1 MRIGI
6 TADVMTKHFSM
17 EAGIE
22 TLADLGFDALDFPL
36 NIYSIRNFP
45 EGSIHRVMY
54 TDDWRSFACRV
65 RDTLKANHITAYQV
79 HAHWGLY
86 TDMAAYIPPEEQFR
100 RQIEAC
106 SIIGS
111 RYLVFHP
118 IPPTVRMNS
127 VADRDAV
134 VDYNV
139 RWFRELVPYA
149 EAYGVHLTL
158 ENTFSHEKHVPRDG
172 LFPFV
177 DAETMNQLADGIG
190 SPNVSFCLDVGHA
203 NVELGDQLPNMVRE
217 LGKRLKVIHLHDNF
231 GRLEPLLRSDL
242 HMFPGYGMA
251 DIEAVCRALGEIN
264 FEGVLSME
272 PSHRNMPKERLLRV
286 LEHIIPVARYYGDIV
301 DANRPQG

>member
-6 TADVMTKHFSM
+6 TADAMTRHFSM
-17 EAGIE
+17 EDGIE
-22 TLADLGFDALDFPL
+22 TLTAMGYDALDFPL
-36 NIYSIRNFP
+36 SIYSLRNFP

-54 TDDWRSFACRV
+54 TDDWRDFACRV

-79 HAHWGLY
+79 HALYGLY
-86 TDMAAYIPPEEQFR
+86 TDMAAYIPPEEQYR

-118 IPPTVRMNS
+118 ILPNIRLNS

-149 EAYGVHLTL
+149 EEFGVQLTL
-158 ENTFSHEKHVPRDG
+158 ENVFSHEKHTPEDG

-177 DAETMNQLADGIG
+177 TAETMNQLADGIG
-190 SPNVSFCLDVGHA
+190 SRNVSFCFDVGHA
-203 NVELGDQLPNMVRE
+203 GIELGAQIPHMVRG
-217 LGKRLKVIHLHDNF
+217 LGDRLKVIHLHDNF
-231 GRLEPLLRSDL
+231 GRLEPVNRSDL
-242 HMFPGYGMA
+242 HMFPGYGA
-251 DIEAVCRALGEIN
+251 LDLEAVCKALGEIN
-264 FEGVLSME
+264 FEGVLSLE
-272 PSHRNMPKERLLRV
+272 ATHRNMPKERLLRV

-301 DANRPQG
+301 DANRPQV